1 MRRSLATRLVGTL
14 LLAFALVS
22 LLILLQ
28 NFWSLRQ
35 QQNQQSQAAQLGGL
49 LAQTLAE
56 LDDENSARKALQGFM
71 GEYARLRGEASA
83 LVGPVSVRL
92 LRADGDAV
100 FHSGPQQADPAW
112 PTGLSRQVQNGHAL
126 MVYIAAGPH
135 WTLQVLEPLPG
146 DALMLR
152 WLLEQIGPSLLLA
165 LPLLALP
172 IWLAVRSGLRPLRE
186 FTARVDALDTRRDL
200 QALNL
205 DLRYAELQP
214 LARVLDELLARL
226 RERLAHESAFVHD
239 AAHELRTPLAAL
251 GAQAHLLLHSTDEP
265 GRQAAAQ
272 ALQQDLQRTAHLSQ
286 QLLDLAALDPAHG
299 GVAVETLDLS
309 ELCGLV
315 LQQAYPQAR
324 QRGVLLALEGP
335 DQLRWQG
342 DRRALHSLLQNLVDN
357 ALRYGAR
364 AVELQLHDSPEGPQL
379 AVRDDGPGIATEH
392 RGLMFERFWRG
403 SQCEE
408 PGTGLGLA
416 IVRQAAERLGA
427 TLRCGPGLQE
437 RGIGFELSLP
447 QCRRQ
452 RRL

>member
-14 LLAFALVS
+14 LLAFALIS
-22 LLILLQ
+22 LLILFQ

-35 QQNQQSQAAQLGGL
+35 QQTEQSQAAQLGGL
-49 LAQTLAE
+49 LSQTLAA
-56 LDDENSARKALQGFM
+56 LADEDSARLALQGFM
-71 GEYARLRGEASA
+71 GEYAQLRREMNAE
-83 LVGPVSVRL
+83 VGPVSVQL
-92 LRADGDAV
+92 LRADGRPV
-100 FHSGPQQADPAW
+100 FRSDPQQADPAW
-112 PTGLSRQVQNGHAL
+112 PAGLSRQVQGERAL
-126 MVYIAAGPH
+126 MVYVAKGPR
-135 WTLQVLEPLPG
+135 WTLRVLEPLPG
-146 DALMLR
+146 DAQLLR
-152 WLLEQIGPSLLLA
+152 WLIEQIGPSLLMA

-172 IWLAVRSGLRPLRE
+172 IWLAVRSGLRPLRD
-186 FTARVDALDTRRDL
+186 FTARVSALDTRRDL
-200 QALNL
+200 QALDL

-226 RERLAHESAFVHD
+226 RERLAHERAFVHD

-251 GAQAHLLLHSTDEP
+251 GAQAHLLLHSPDEP

-272 ALQQDLQRTAHLSQ
+272 ALQQDVQRTAHLSQ
-286 QLLDLAALDPAHG
+286 QLLDLAAMDPAHSG
-299 GVAVETLDLS
+299 ATAETLDLS

-315 LQQAYPQAR
+315 LRQAYPQAR
-324 QRGVLLALEGP
+324 QRGVQLSLEGP

-364 AVELQLHDSPEGPQL
+364 AVELQLHDAPTGPLL

-392 RGLMFERFWRG
+392 QALMFERFWRG
-403 SQCEE
+403 SQREE

-416 IVRQAAERLGA
+416 IVRQAVERLGA
-427 TLRCGPGLQE
+427 GLRCGPGLQG

-447 QCRRQ
+447 Q

>member
-14 LLAFALVS
+14 LLAFALIS
-22 LLILLQ
+22 LLILFQ

-35 QQNQQSQAAQLGGL
+35 QQSGQSQAAQLGGL

-56 LDDENSARKALQGFM
+56 LDDETSARKALQGFM
-71 GEYARLRGEASA
+71 GEYARLRGEMNAA
-83 LVGPVSVRL
+83 VGPVSVQL
-92 LRADGDAV
+92 LRADGQAV

-112 PTGLSRQVQNGHAL
+112 PAGLSRQVQDGRAL
-126 MVYIAAGPH
+126 MVYIATGPR

-146 DALMLR
+146 DALLLR

-186 FTARVDALDTRRDL
+186 FTARVGALDTRRDL
-200 QALNL
+200 QALDL

-214 LARVLDELLARL
+214 LARVVDELLARL
-226 RERLAHESAFVHD
+226 RERLAHERAFVHD

-251 GAQAHLLLHSTDEP
+251 GAQAHLLLHSPDEP
-265 GRQAAAQ
+265 GRRAAAR

-286 QLLDLAALDPAHG
+286 QLLDLAALDPAQG
-299 GVAVETLDLS
+299 DAAVEPLELA
-309 ELCGLV
+309 ELCGAV
-315 LQQAYPQAR
+315 LRQACVQAR
-324 QRGVLLALEGP
+324 QRGVQLALEGP
-335 DQLRWQG
+335 EQLRWQG
-342 DRRALHSLLQNLVDN
+342 DQRALQSLLQNLVDN

-364 AVELQLHDSPEGPQL
+364 EVELRLHDAPEGPQL
-379 AVRDDGPGIATEH
+379 AVRDDGPGIAAEH
-392 RGLMFERFWRG
+392 QAQMFERFWRG
-403 SQCEE
+403 PQREE
-408 PGTGLGLA
+408 SGTGLGLA

-427 TLRCGPGLQE
+427 TLRCGPGLQG

-447 QCRRQ
+447 R